1 MGNGS
6 ASATVGFSP
15 LPIDWRKASLCF
27 MLAGLAIYAYWFQRV
42 EHELT
47 CWQWLIVHWNRISNY
62 SHGPLIPLIAS
73 GLLWWN
79 LSEHTHEKQDWRPY
93 WQAMGAAGAVLMIWI
108 IGGTINKNW
117 EDAAY
122 YWSLML
128 LPLTLAWQVW
138 ALRGHLVGRDEP
150 LTAAGPVVV
159 AVAMAIYYLGV
170 KAVQPRLVVI
180 SGIVLLYGLALSFRG
195 PDIFRH
201 VFFPITFLFLMV
213 PLNFLDNMV
222 GFPLRMFVAKISTMA
237 LNGMGIETVQRG
249 SGIIAVQR
257 VAGVLYPRFSF
268 DVADPC
274 SGIRSLMALTTV
286 TAAYGYVT
294 QRALW
299 KRWILFL
306 CAMPLAVLGNLAR
319 VISIALVAQFYGQ
332 KTATNVYHEWSGFIL
347 FPVALAAMVLIGFL
361 LNFQFGGC
369 VGRLRRLFGNWF
381 KPPPPP
387 DKGPDDDRLPPPA

>member
-6 ASATVGFSP
+6 ASAAVGVSP

-27 MLAGLAIYAYWFQRV
+27 VLAALAIYAYWGQPV

-73 GLLWWN
+73 ALLWWN
-79 LSEHTHEKQDWRPY
+79 LSERAQGKEDWGPY
-93 WQAMGAAGAVLMIWI
+93 WRAMGGSGAVLMIWM
-108 IGGTINKNW
+108 IGGSINKDW

-122 YWSLML
+122 YWSLKL
-128 LPLTLAWQVW
+128 LPVTIVWQIW
-138 ALRGHLVGRDEP
+138 ALRRHLVGREEP
-150 LTAAGPVVV
+150 PTTAGPAVV

-170 KAVQPRLVVI
+170 KAVQPRVVVV

-195 PDIFRH
+195 RDVFRM

-222 GFPLRMFVAKISTMA
+222 GFPLRMFVARISTLA
-237 LNGMGIETVQRG
+237 LNGLGIEAVQRG
-249 SGIIAVQR
+249 SGIIS
-257 VAGVLYPRFSF
+257 PIFSF

-294 QRALW
+294 KRAHW
-299 KRWILFL
+299 KRWFLFL
-306 CAMPLAVLGNLAR
+306 CAMPLAVFGNLAR
-319 VISIALVAQFYGQ
+319 VISIALVAQVYGQ
-332 KTATNVYHEWSGFIL
+332 KTATEVYHEWSGFIL
-347 FPVALAAMVLIGFL
+347 FPVALGIMVLIGYL
-361 LNFQFGGC
+361 LNFRFG
-369 VGRLRRLFGNWF
+369 RLFGNWF
-381 KPPPPP
+381 NAPPPPP
-387 DKGPDDDRLPPPA
+387 EKGPDDDRLPPPA